1 MNTGRHSTQ
10 INQVVLAIWP
20 QLFIGYYL
28 NWRAYA
34 ERQNPPATVCQPD
47 YGQVSERQRSN
58 VDASLII
65 FSIIFQSA

>member
-28 NWRAYA
+28 YWQRTSNTEILMRPFVL
-34 ERQNPPATVCQPD
+34 RVTVNQ
-47 YGQVSERQRSN
+47 
-58 VDASLII
+58 ASGT
-65 FSIIFQSA
+65 ART